1 MPVTAGNLGVVNI
14 TTTTTTTTYVDFYTA
29 ASYLGTSGAVYRVYR
44 LIN

>member
-1 MPVTAGNLGVVNI
+1 MPVTAGNLGVVN
-14 TTTTTTTTYVDFYTA
+14 TTTTTYVDFYTA